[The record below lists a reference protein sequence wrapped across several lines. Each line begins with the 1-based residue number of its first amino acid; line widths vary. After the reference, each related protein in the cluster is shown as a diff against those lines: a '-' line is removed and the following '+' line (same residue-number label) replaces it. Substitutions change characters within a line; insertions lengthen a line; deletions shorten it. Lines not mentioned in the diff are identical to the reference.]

1 MINPDTSITNT
12 YGERAD
18 GERADGDLADGE
30 RADEA
35 LRLACDA
42 GRIILESGG
51 ETYRSED
58 VVLAVASALGGID
71 TDAFATPTGIIV
83 SCQDAAGRSRSMV
96 RRIRKRQ
103 MNLDKLVRV
112 NTLAREAVAGVKDL
126 DGVQLELCTIDAA
139 GGYPVLAQAL
149 GAAAITGF
157 FCLFFGGGWQD
168 ALVAGL
174 IGLSMGRVTSWFK
187 GMRISDFFINIVGGA
202 FAAFTAIVAIQLG
215 LGQHQDLIII
225 GAIMLLVPGVT
236 IVNAIRDTI
245 AGDLV
250 AGIARG
256 ADAFISAAGISIGVG
271 IALQTWLMVGR
282 IVL

>member
-1 MINPDTSITNT
+1 MPVPTTTTDGASA
-12 YGERAD
+12 AD
-18 GERADGDLADGE
+18 GESADGE
-30 RADEA
+30 SADEA

-58 VVLAVASALGGID
+58 VVLAVATALGGID
-71 TDAFATPTGIIV
+71 ADAFATPTGIIV
-83 SCQDAAGRSRSMV
+83 SCQDVTGRSLSMV

-112 NTLAREAVAGVKDL
+112 NTLAREAVAGIKNL
-126 DGVQLELCTIDAA
+126 DDVQRELCTIDAA
-139 GGYPVLAQAL
+139 GGYPVIAQAL
-149 GAAAITGF
+149 GSAAITGF
-157 FCLFFGGGWQD
+157 FCLFFGGTWQD

-174 IGLSMGRVTSWFK
+174 IGLFMGRITSWFR
-187 GMRISDFFINIVGGA
+187 GLRISDFFVNIVGGT
-202 FAAFTAIVAIQLG
+202 FAASIAIGATLLG
-215 LGQHQDLIII
+215 LGLHQDLIII

-271 IALQTWLMVGR
+271 IALQVCQMAGR
-282 IVL
+282 IAL

>member
-1 MINPDTSITNT
+1 MPVMTTT
-12 YGERAD
+12 AG
-18 GERADGDLADGE
+18 GDLAGGDLAGGDL
-30 RADEA
+30 ADEA

-58 VVLAVASALGGID
+58 VVLAVATALGGID
-71 TDAFATPTGIIV
+71 ADAFATPTGIIV
-83 SCQDAAGRSRSMV
+83 SCQDVTGRSLSMV

-112 NTLAREAVAGVKDL
+112 NSLAREAVAGTKDL
-126 DGVQLELCTIDAA
+126 DGIQRELCSIDAA
-139 GGYPVLAQAL
+139 GGYPVLAQTL

-157 FCLFFGGGWQD
+157 FCLFFGGSWQD
-168 ALVAGL
+168 ALVAGF
-174 IGLSMGRVTSWFK
+174 IGLSMGRITTWFK
-187 GMRISDFFINIVGGA
+187 DLRISDFFVNIVGGT
-202 FAAFTAIVAIQLG
+202 FAAAIAIGATRLG

-256 ADAFISAAGISIGVG
+256 ADAFISAAGISVGVG
-271 IALQTWLMVGR
+271 IALQTWVIITR
-282 IVL
+282 IAL

>member
-1 MINPDTSITNT
+1 MPGSNS
-12 YGERAD
+12 
-18 GERADGDLADGE
+18 DL
-30 RADEA
+30 ADEA

-71 TDAFATPTGIIV
+71 ADAFATPTGIIV
-83 SCQDAAGRSRSMV
+83 SCQDATGRSLSMV

-103 MNLDKLVRV
+103 MNLDKL
-112 NTLAREAVAGVKDL
+112 
-126 DGVQLELCTIDAA
+126 
-139 GGYPVLAQAL
+139 
-149 GAAAITGF
+149 
-157 FCLFFGGGWQD
+157 
-168 ALVAGL
+168 
-174 IGLSMGRVTSWFK
+174 GRVTSWFK
-187 GMRISDFFINIVGGA
+187 GMRISDFFMNIVGGA
-202 FAAFTAIVAIQLG
+202 FAAGMAIASIQLG
-215 LGQHQDLIII
+215 LGNHQDLIII

-256 ADAFISAAGISIGVG
+256 ADAFISAAGISVGVG
-271 IALQTWLMVGR
+271 IALQAWLMAGR
-282 IVL
+282 IAL

>member
-1 MINPDTSITNT
+1 MLFRS
-12 YGERAD
+12 
-18 GERADGDLADGE
+18 
-30 RADEA
+30 A

-58 VVLAVASALGGID
+58 VVLALASALGGID
-71 TDAFATPTGIIV
+71 PDAFATPTGIIV
-83 SCQDAAGRSRSMV
+83 SCQDDSGRSLSMV

-112 NTLAREAVAGVKDL
+112 NSLARAAVAGTKNL
-126 DGVQLELCTIDAA
+126 DQVEHELCLIDASPE
-139 GGYPVLAQAL
+139 YPAPVIAL
-149 GAAAITGF
+149 GSAAITGF

-168 ALVAGL
+168 ALVAAF
-174 IGLSMGRVTSWFK
+174 IGLFMGRVTSWFK
-187 GMRISDFFINIVGGA
+187 GLRISDFFINIVGGA
-202 FAAFTAIVAIQLG
+202 FAAGLAITAIQLG
-215 LGQHQDLIII
+215 LGRHQDLIII

-256 ADAFISAAGISIGVG
+256 ADAFTAAAGISIGVG
-271 IALQTWLMVGR
+271 IALQSWLMLER
-282 IVL
+282 ISL

>member
-1 MINPDTSITNT
+1 MPEMNT
-12 YGERAD
+12 MTT
-18 GERADGDLADGE
+18 DGDLADGALADGDL
-30 RADEA
+30 ADEA

-58 VVLAVASALGGID
+58 VVLAVATALGGID
-71 TDAFATPTGIIV
+71 ADAFATPTGIIV
-83 SCQDAAGRSRSMV
+83 SCQDATGRSLSMV

-112 NTLAREAVAGVKDL
+112 NSLAREAVAGTKDL
-126 DGVQLELCTIDAA
+126 DGVQRELCTIDAA
-139 GGYPVLAQAL
+139 GGYSGLVQAL
-149 GAAAITGF
+149 GSAAITGF

-168 ALVAGL
+168 ALVAGF
-174 IGLSMGRVTSWFK
+174 IGLSMGRVTSWFR
-187 GMRISDFFINIVGGA
+187 GMRISDFFVNIVGGA
-202 FAAFTAIVAIQLG
+202 FAAGAAIAAIQLG
-215 LGQHQDLIII
+215 LGQHQDMIII

-271 IALQTWLMVGR
+271 LALQTSLTIGR
-282 IVL
+282 IAA

>member
-1 MINPDTSITNT
+1 MIKAIGPAGS
-12 YGERAD
+12 YHA
-18 GERADGDLADGE
+18 AGDLAGGE
-30 RADEA
+30 LADEA

-58 VVLAVASALGGID
+58 VVLAVAAALGGID

-112 NTLAREAVAGVKDL
+112 NSLAREAVAGIKDL
-126 DGVQLELCTIDAA
+126 DGVQRELCSIDAA
-139 GGYPVLAQAL
+139 GGYPVLAQTL

-157 FCLFFGGGWQD
+157 FCLFFGGSWQD

-187 GMRISDFFINIVGGA
+187 GMRISDFFINITGGA
-202 FAAFTAIVAIQLG
+202 YAAFIAIAAVQLG

-271 IALQTWLMVGR
+271 ITLQTWVMLGR
-282 IVL
+282 LAL

>member
-1 MINPDTSITNT
+1 MINPDTSNT
-12 YGERAD
+12 S
-18 GERADGDLADGE
+18 ADGDLADGE

-83 SCQDAAGRSRSMV
+83 SCQDTSGRSRSMV

-126 DGVQLELCTIDAA
+126 DGVQRELCSIDAA
-139 GGYPVLAQAL
+139 GGYPVLAQTL

-202 FAAFTAIVAIQLG
+202 FAAFTAIAAIQLG

-282 IVL
+282 IVQ